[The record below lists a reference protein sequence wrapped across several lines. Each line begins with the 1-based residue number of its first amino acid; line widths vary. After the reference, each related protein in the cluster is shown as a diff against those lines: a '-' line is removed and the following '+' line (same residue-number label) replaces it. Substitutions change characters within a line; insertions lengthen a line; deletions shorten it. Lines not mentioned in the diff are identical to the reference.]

1 MSQPTLQWDSIEGT
15 IENIKLIY
23 WNHPEM
29 VWWNKIDNR
38 YLIEVTRIGTHRD
51 NRGKLRLFDH
61 DKNDTEIFSLDVGLY
76 YGAICGRTS
85 EMSMNGKKG
94 LLSLLTTSMANRANS
109 NFSQAGAHAGF
120 Y

>member
-1 MSQPTLQWDSIEGT
+1 
-15 IENIKLIY
+15 
-23 WNHPEM
+23 M

-51 NRGKLRLFDH
+51 SRGKLRLFDH

-76 YGAICGRTS
+76 YGAICGGIQTL
-85 EMSMNGKKG
+85 MSMMERKG
-94 LLSLLTTSMANRANS
+94 SSSLLTTSMANRANS
-109 NFSQAGAHAGF
+109 NFPRKPALTPAF